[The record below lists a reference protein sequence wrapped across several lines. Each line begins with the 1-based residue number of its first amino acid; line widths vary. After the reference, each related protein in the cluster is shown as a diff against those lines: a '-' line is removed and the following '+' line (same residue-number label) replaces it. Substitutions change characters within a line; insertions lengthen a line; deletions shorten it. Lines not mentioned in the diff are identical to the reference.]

1 MDKIWASLCDR
12 TLASKHLFSVQLLPE
27 KLEKENLRDE
37 TLKAKKEYMMTLKVA
52 PNAAVNSGSNL

>member
-37 TLKAKKEYMMTLKVA
+37 TLKAKKEYMLT
-52 PNAAVNSGSNL
+52 